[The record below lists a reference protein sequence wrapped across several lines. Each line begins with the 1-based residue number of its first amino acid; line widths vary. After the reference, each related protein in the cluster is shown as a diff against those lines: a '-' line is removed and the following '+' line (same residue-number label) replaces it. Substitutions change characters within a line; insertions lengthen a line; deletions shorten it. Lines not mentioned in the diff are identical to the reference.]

1 MMMVHSASL
10 MTKSSFWII
19 FFFFGNFTS
28 SGTKSEVNDCFLC
41 GMIQTEGP
49 GALSGFQNTCQA
61 ENETVRKME
70 RLRCPS

>member
-1 MMMVHSASL
+1 MMVHSASV
-10 MTKSSFWII
+10 MTKSSFWIFVFLSI
-19 FFFFGNFTS
+19 LLLVAQ
-28 SGTKSEVNDCFLC
+28 SEVNDCFKC

-70 RLRCPS
+70 RLRRPP